1 MQSAL
6 FHFDALLLVILLL
19 ICTCTYVRQTVPGMV
34 DSRKDKNVFFG
45 MFWKFARIGERLSP
59 YVSICCMI
67 MAVSRLIPV
76 LLSGWMDR

>member
-34 DSRKDKNVFFG
+34 DSRKDKN
-45 MFWKFARIGERLSP
+45 MFSSP
-59 YVSICCMI
+59 
-67 MAVSRLIPV
+67 LPPV
-76 LLSGWMDR
+76 AIFP